1 MAESSNLEPPQSSNI
16 TPALDAQDSFS
27 QCTQGTNDFDLQNIL
42 ESLTHSAVHNSS
54 ALPVQSPTAHLP
66 SSSSTLTLQSLQ
78 QPCISLL
85 SMSFPPTTVSLPASS
100 VSQANSQG
108 QLVLGTG
115 VNFNIRPLSVLQSL
129 PVVSNIGSPTPGRTA
144 NRNSIPFTLK
154 LRTKQI
160 KICQSCRKDYEG
172 ENDTL
177 GLVVAHPE
185 RKWISN
191 PVTGAQFWGKE
202 SNSHYHAHVMC
213 LKKAESSFEIEI
225 PKELI
230 PKLTIFQKVYLMTC
244 LNVPPMKLDLEV

>member
-1 MAESSNLEPPQSSNI
+1 METRKDLAGENLSN
-16 TPALDAQDSFS
+16 
-27 QCTQGTNDFDLQNIL
+27 
-42 ESLTHSAVHNSS
+42 HSRA
-54 ALPVQSPTAHLP
+54 T
-66 SSSSTLTLQSLQ
+66 
-78 QPCISLL
+78 
-85 SMSFPPTTVSLPASS
+85 
-100 VSQANSQG
+100 SQG

-115 VNFNIRPLSVLQSL
+115 VNFNIRPPSILQSL
-129 PVVSNIGSPTPGRTA
+129 PVVSNIGIPTPRRTA
-144 NRNSIPFTLK
+144 NRNSKPFTLK

-160 KICQSCRKDYEG
+160 KICQSCCKDYEG

-213 LKKAESSFEIEI
+213 LKKVESSFEIEI

-230 PKLTIFQKVYLMTC
+230 TIFQKVYLMTC
-244 LNVPPMKLDLEV
+244 LNFPPMKLDLEV

>member
-1 MAESSNLEPPQSSNI
+1 MRKWWKRGKTWREKTCQTTVGQLPRDNLFLELVSISTSAHHPF
-16 TPALDAQDSFS
+16 FS
-27 QCTQGTNDFDLQNIL
+27 HFLL
-42 ESLTHSAVHNSS
+42 SLTLAS
-54 ALPVQSPTAHLP
+54 LHL
-66 SSSSTLTLQSLQ
+66 
-78 QPCISLL
+78 
-85 SMSFPPTTVSLPASS
+85 
-100 VSQANSQG
+100 
-108 QLVLGTG
+108 
-115 VNFNIRPLSVLQSL
+115 
-129 PVVSNIGSPTPGRTA
+129 RTA
-144 NRNSIPFTLK
+144 NRNSKPFTLK

-177 GLVVAHPE
+177 GLVVARPE